1 MYHQLT
7 VGESNPQASN
17 GNSVG
22 ARFIAPTGRGGE
34 IPGGIPLQIENVT
47 KVFTGRAGTVE
58 ALQPVNLDVGA
69 GEFVCLLGPSGCGK
83 STLLSIIA
91 GLESAT
97 TGIVQA
103 NAKKVQGPGTDRIL
117 LFQEAAL
124 FPWLDVQHNVEY
136 GLRQMGTPA
145 KERRALARRFIEMVH
160 LNGFERSYVHQLS
173 GGMRQRVA
181 IARALAI
188 NPAMLLMDE
197 PFGALDALTRD
208 RLHAELESIWSS
220 TRKTVLFVTHNVR
233 EAVALGDRVL
243 VFSPRPGRIVRE
255 FRIDLPRPRSLEDHT
270 LVDVAAKVLAVLREA
285 IAERVGDQEREEL
298 H

>member
-1 MYHQLT
+1 MFFQTIGSLAREA
-7 VGESNPQASN
+7 ESILGSAQAS
-17 GNSVG
+17 
-22 ARFIAPTGRGGE
+22 
-34 IPGGIPLQIENVT
+34 PGGIPLKIEGVSKT
-47 KVFTGRAGTVE
+47 FAGRGGNVE
-58 ALQPVNLDVGA
+58 ALHPIDIDVA
-69 GEFVCLLGPSGCGK
+69 PGEFVCLLGPSGCGK

-97 TGIVQA
+97 TGVVWADGQ
-103 NAKKVQGPGTDRIL
+103 KVRGPGTDRVL

-124 FPWLDVQHNVEY
+124 FPWLDVQHNVEF
-136 GLRQMGTPA
+136 GLRQIGLSR
-145 KERRALARRFIEMVH
+145 KERAALARHFLELVH
-160 LNGFERSYVHQLS
+160 LQGFERSYVHQLS

-181 IARALAI
+181 IARGLAI
-188 NPAMLLMDE
+188 NPAVLLMDE

-208 RLHAELESIWSS
+208 KLHAELESIWAT

-255 FRIDLPRPRSLEDHT
+255 FRIDLPRPRSLEDHA
-270 LVDVAAKVLAVLREA
+270 LVDQARKVFSVLQGVMGPEPQEAVYG
-285 IAERVGDQEREEL
+285 ER

>member
-1 MYHQLT
+1 MFHMLT
-7 VGESNPQASN
+7 LGGTKRHE
-17 GNSVG
+17 
-22 ARFIAPTGRGGE
+22 RIAHMNTLA
-34 IPGGIPLQIENVT
+34 PGGIPLKIEGVS
-47 KVFTGRAGTVE
+47 KIFTGRSGLVE
-58 ALQPVNLDVGA
+58 ALRPVDVEVQA

-97 TGIVQA
+97 DGVVLADGRIVRS
-103 NAKKVQGPGTDRIL
+103 PGTDRVL

-124 FPWLDVQHNVEY
+124 FPWLDVLHNVEF
-136 GLRQMGTPA
+136 GLRQVGIPA
-145 KERRALARRFIEMVH
+145 KERAATALRFIELVH
-160 LNGFERSYVHQLS
+160 LKGFERSYVHQLS

-188 NPAMLLMDE
+188 DPAILLMDE

-208 RLHAELESIWSS
+208 RLHTELETIWAS

-255 FRIDLPRPRSLEDHT
+255 FRINLPRPRSLEDHL
-270 LVDVAAKVLAVLREA
+270 LVDQAAEIMSVLQDAMSTQEQEEA
-285 IAERVGDQEREEL
+285 SGKSN
-298 H
+298 